1 MSKTYITIDEFAACV
16 DGKFLVGILAD
27 VKIEAGDP
35 LSDPVEFSCN
45 GQHYTVDL
53 HTFSRCTVAI
63 RPKPKAA

>member
-16 DGKFLVGILAD
+16 DGKFLVLILAD
-27 VKIEAGDP
+27 VKIEVGDP

-53 HTFSRCTVAI
+53 HTFTRCTVAI